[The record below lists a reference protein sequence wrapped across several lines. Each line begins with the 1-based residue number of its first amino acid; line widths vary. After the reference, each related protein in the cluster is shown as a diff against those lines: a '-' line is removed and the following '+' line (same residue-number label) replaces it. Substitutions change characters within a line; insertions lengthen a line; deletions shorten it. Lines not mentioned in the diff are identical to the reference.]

1 MTFSGE
7 MTQALEKVW
16 TIWII
21 LIWIVAAAGS
31 VVS

>member
-1 MTFSGE
+1 MTFSGD

-16 TIWII
+16 TVGII
-21 LIWIVAAAGS
+21 LIWIVAASG